1 MFLSL
6 QAYEWTHLIEHGQ
19 SITKDNFGATFFIL
33 TGFHGCHVFSGVVYL
48 SCILVQALRGT
59 YDAHNNNPV
68 EIVALYW
75 HFVDLVWILVFTFVY
90 LLAEGPIA
98 GRTRPKPSRT
108 SSAAMQV
115 FAWLAF
121 LTAVEIG
128 MIYLPISRVAIGCML
143 VVLAATKAA
152 LVALFYMHLAVEK
165 RTLAYIAL
173 TPAFL
178 CVLLIFA
185 LLPDLGG
192 ITRALTHA
200 TPNPAAHQPHHD

>member
-1 MFLSL
+1 M
-6 QAYEWTHLIEHGQ
+6 ATHSPEALAHEHRR
-19 SITKDNFGATFFIL
+19 
-33 TGFHGCHVFSGVVYL
+33 YL
-48 SCILVQALRGT
+48 
-59 YDAHNNNPV
+59 
-68 EIVALYW
+68 
-75 HFVDLVWILVFTFVY
+75 
-90 LLAEGPIA
+90 
-98 GRTRPKPSRT
+98 
-108 SSAAMQV
+108 QV

-128 MIYLPISRVAIGCML
+128 IIYLPISRVAIGVML

-200 TPNPAAHQPHHD
+200 TPNPAAEQPHH

>member
-1 MFLSL
+1 MAVHSPEALAHE
-6 QAYEWTHLIEHGQ
+6 QRR
-19 SITKDNFGATFFIL
+19 
-33 TGFHGCHVFSGVVYL
+33 YL
-48 SCILVQALRGT
+48 
-59 YDAHNNNPV
+59 
-68 EIVALYW
+68 
-75 HFVDLVWILVFTFVY
+75 
-90 LLAEGPIA
+90 
-98 GRTRPKPSRT
+98 
-108 SSAAMQV
+108 QV

-121 LTAVEIG
+121 LTAIEIG
-128 MIYLPISRVAIGCML
+128 AIYLPISRVAIGVIL

-178 CVLLIFA
+178 CILLIFA

-200 TPNPAAHQPHHD
+200 TPNPAAQQPHH

>member
-1 MFLSL
+1 MAAHTAEQLAHE
-6 QAYEWTHLIEHGQ
+6 QRR
-19 SITKDNFGATFFIL
+19 
-33 TGFHGCHVFSGVVYL
+33 YL
-48 SCILVQALRGT
+48 
-59 YDAHNNNPV
+59 
-68 EIVALYW
+68 
-75 HFVDLVWILVFTFVY
+75 
-90 LLAEGPIA
+90 
-98 GRTRPKPSRT
+98 
-108 SSAAMQV
+108 QV

-128 MIYLPISRVAIGCML
+128 VIYIPISRVAIGCML

-152 LVALFYMHLAVEK
+152 LVAMFYMHLAVEK

-200 TPNPAAHQPHHD
+200 TPNPAAQQPHH